1 MLTVVLNLLRSLFRL
16 YATKV
21 PPFSTQANW
30 YNPYC
35 TCYVLSRA
43 NRWKRMCQKG
53 MKNEN
58 DVKIKIKLQ
67 GIIWVNS
74 SCIFENQLQQAL
86 CLWHWFYFFF
96 AQMSHRISAKWK
108 IPAWGLFLYRLI
120 NHFPSLLPSF
130 PKLNDITLFSKC
142 VIYYTLNGNSFRKEN
157 ELKIWT

>member
-1 MLTVVLNLLRSLFRL
+1 MGRSMLTVVLNLLRSLFRL

-86 CLWHWFYFFF
+86 CIWHWFYFFLLRC
-96 AQMSHRISAKWK
+96 HT
-108 IPAWGLFLYRLI
+108 GLVQNEKSQHGAYF
-120 NHFPSLLPSF
+120 
-130 PKLNDITLFSKC
+130 
-142 VIYYTLNGNSFRKEN
+142 YTD
-157 ELKIWT
+157 